1 MACKA
6 PVWFHI
12 QTQSAVSRITI
23 LLAFQDSRV
32 LVQKVGCQG
41 SNVQFKR
48 EKKSRLLV
56 AYKAPDSHVSPPIS
70 EKKAYTNRPKA
81 HDCITKEYAI

>member
-1 MACKA
+1 MAYKT

-48 EKKSRLLV
+48 EKNQDFWWHTKPLILTF
-56 AYKAPDSHVSPPIS
+56 I
-70 EKKAYTNRPKA
+70 RP
-81 HDCITKEYAI
+81 